1 MNSKIKFRAWDKENK
16 WFIYPDSITWD
27 TQNNV
32 SSVFQHNNT
41 PEIVYLLTDDIL
53 LQQFTGLRDK
63 NNKEIYEGDI
73 YKTPGSNYLR
83 YVFFHNGAFCGGRI
97 LEDSTPLNW
106 EYSEE
111 HDQVEI
117 DNFVS
122 CIEVVGNIYETL
134 VTS

>member
-1 MNSKIKFRAWDKENK
+1 MNREIKFRVWNKQKNEIHFLNQWGCNWSAGELRVGSENVAMQ
-16 WFIYPDSITWD
+16 Y
-27 TQNNV
+27 
-32 SSVFQHNNT
+32 
-41 PEIVYLLTDDIL
+41 
-53 LQQFTGLRDK
+53 TGLRDK
-63 NNKEIYEGDI
+63 NGKEIYEGDI
-73 YKTPGSNYLR
+73 YKIPGSNYLR

-106 EYSEE
+106 EYSDE

-122 CIEVVGNIYETL
+122 CIEVIGNIYETP